1 MPTKLQI
8 AGKLKYYS
16 KPYGRQWKWRYQV
29 HGKMLEPKLQVPK
42 ALENVKIIDPL
53 HPTTTIEKPAVEK
66 WIPPRR
72 HPLLESFFPQ
82 LSLKDHPDYHDV
94 AIKLA
99 DSSVRFHAG
108 LDQVCLLT
116 KAKPVNGLPASVH
129 QSIISA
135 DLASQVSLIN
145 SY

>member
-1 MPTKLQI
+1 
-8 AGKLKYYS
+8 
-16 KPYGRQWKWRYQV
+16 
-29 HGKMLEPKLQVPK
+29 MLEPKLQVPK

-53 HPTTTIEKPAVEK
+53 HPTVENKTVVEK

-82 LSLKDHPDYHDV
+82 PSLKDHPNFHDV

-135 DLASQVSLIN
+135 DLASQVGLLPQFHIGLILFCIR
-145 SY
+145 